1 MAPLACQALV
11 DQEGALGNEEESR
24 EPEERQQL
32 AVAIYD
38 LLRSHLDEKVLPEGL
53 VLGEAAISRALAVS
67 RTPVR
72 TALQQLQAES
82 RVVSYSGRG
91 MLVSYGNPAP
101 EPVRKEL
108 TEVGLRVPEDDALGY
123 SGAVDRIYPEI
134 ERALASCAAFGRFHV
149 NQSAMA
155 AYYGINRAVAHVALN
170 QLERV
175 GLVRQDRHARWYV
188 ERLTAQRAA
197 DHYFIR
203 ALLEPQALRL
213 AAPQLDPAHL
223 NACWERIV
231 RAMRSGDDLDFTLVD
246 QIERDLHYD
255 LVHRAPNEQ
264 LVKIINE
271 SQLPLI
277 STSYTIERY
286 KDAEVIHG
294 TLPQHLTVFNYL
306 IEGNVDRA
314 ADALRYHLEQASRVN
329 TARLEK
335 LPPLNVGRYPSYLTP
350 VA

>member
-1 MAPLACQALV
+1 MGG
-11 DQEGALGNEEESR
+11 GAEREREE
-24 EPEERQQL
+24 PQQL
-32 AVAIYD
+32 AEAVYE
-38 LLRSHLDEKVLPEGL
+38 LLRSHLDDKIFPEGL
-53 VLGEAAISRALAVS
+53 VLGEAAISRVLEVS

-72 TALQQLQAES
+72 TALQQLQAEK
-82 RVVSYSGRG
+82 RVVAHAGRG
-91 MLVSYGNPAP
+91 MLVSYGETAP
-101 EPVRKEL
+101 EPIRRDLAEA
-108 TEVGLRVPEDDALGY
+108 GLRVPPDVAFGY
-123 SGAVDRIYPEI
+123 SGAADRIYPEI
-134 ERALASCAAFGRFHV
+134 EKALASCAAFGRFHV

-155 AYYGINRAVAHVALN
+155 SYYGISRTVAHVVLN

-175 GLVRQDRHARWYV
+175 GLVRQDRNARWYV
-188 ERLTAQRAA
+188 ERLTAKRAA

-203 ALLEPQALRL
+203 ALLEPEALRL
-213 AAPQLDPAHL
+213 AAATMDPEHL
-223 NACWERIV
+223 TACWERVV

-255 LVHRAPNEQ
+255 LVHSAPNPQ

-306 IEGNVDRA
+306 IEGNIERA
-314 ADALRYHLEQASRVN
+314 AEALRYHLEQAARIN

-335 LPPLNVGRYPSYLTP
+335 LPPLGAGRYPPYLTP
-350 VA
+350 VT

>member
-1 MAPLACQALV
+1 LDQA
-11 DQEGALGNEEESR
+11 DPDRDSK
-24 EPEERQQL
+24 EPPQL
-32 AVAIYD
+32 AEAVYG
-38 LLRSHLDEKVLPEGL
+38 LLRSHLDQQIFPQGL
-53 VLGEAAISRALAVS
+53 VLGEAAIARALNIS

-72 TALQQLQAES
+72 TALQQLQAEGGL
-82 RVVSYSGRG
+82 VTYAGRG
-91 MLVSYGNPAP
+91 MLVSYDDPAP
-101 EPVRKEL
+101 EPLRREL
-108 TEVGLRVPEDDALGY
+108 AEAGLRVPEDEALGY
-123 SGAVDRIYPEI
+123 SGAAERIYPQVEK
-134 ERALASCAAFGRFHV
+134 ALASCAAFGRFYV
-149 NQSAMA
+149 NQTAMA
-155 AYYGINRAVAHVALN
+155 NYYGISRAVAHVVLN

-175 GLVRQDRHARWYV
+175 GIVRQDRTARWYV
-188 ERLTAQRAA
+188 ERLTAKRAA

-203 ALLEPQALRL
+203 AMLEPQALKL

-223 NACWERIV
+223 TACWERIV
-231 RAMRSGDDLDFTLVD
+231 RAMRSGDDLDFALVD
-246 QIERDLHYD
+246 QIECDLHYD

-286 KDAEVIHG
+286 QDAEVIHG

-306 IEGNVDRA
+306 IEGNVERA

-335 LPPLNVGRYPSYLTP
+335 LPPLSAGRYPRYLSP
-350 VA
+350 AAAQS